1 LIEIVGIVRDARY
14 RDLRQETPPAIFL
27 LAIQNASVRRMTFEV
42 RTAGPPTAM
51 ISAIRAAVRQ
61 LDPNLPLFDIT
72 TQNAQAE
79 TTLAQERLFARLT
92 SFFGLL
98 ALLLASIGL
107 YGVMAYSVAQ
117 RAREIGIRMAL
128 GARAS
133 DVLKLII
140 RQGMSLVVI
149 GAGAGLI
156 AAFNLMRFVSSQL
169 FGVKARDPLTFLGV
183 ALLLAGVALAACWIP
198 ARRAA
203 KTDPMNALRYE

>member
-1 LIEIVGIVRDARY
+1 
-14 RDLRQETPPAIFL
+14 
-27 LAIQNASVRRMTFEV
+27 
-42 RTAGPPTAM
+42 
-51 ISAIRAAVRQ
+51 
-61 LDPNLPLFDIT
+61 
-72 TQNAQAE
+72 
-79 TTLAQERLFARLT
+79 
-92 SFFGLL
+92 
-98 ALLLASIGL
+98 
-107 YGVMAYSVAQ
+107 
-117 RAREIGIRMAL
+117 
-128 GARAS
+128 
-133 DVLKLII
+133 VLKLII